1 MGNPAKPINLL
12 TRKDFDASI
21 VGRILRWSLIYG
33 RYIIVSTEIIV
44 LLAFIYRFSLDRQ
57 ITDLNEEIEQKSA
70 IVIANQ
76 DFEKSF
82 RNLQN
87 RVSEIAGLFADQD
100 LVVQIIHH
108 LEQVTPA
115 GVHFTALTFEKDGVT
130 IQAVANTSTSLT
142 LLTNNLKSS
151 KYLGDVSIT
160 DLERDVSGTGALKF
174 QITTSLKSITPVSQ
188 EVLQP

>member
-12 TRKDFDASI
+12 TRKDFDASV

-76 DFEKSF
+76 AFEKSF

-87 RVSEIAGLFADQD
+87 RVNEISGLFADQD
-100 LVVQIIHH
+100 LITQIIHH
-108 LEQVTPA
+108 LEQITPT
-115 GVHFTALTFEKDGVT
+115 GVYFTSLSFKKDEIT
-130 IQAVANTSTSLT
+130 IHATANTSTSLT
-142 LLTNNLKSS
+142 LFTNNLKTS
-151 KYLGDVSIT
+151 KYLSDVSIT
-160 DLERDVSGTGALKF
+160 NLLRDVSGTGALKF
-174 QITTSLKSITPVSQ
+174 QIVTSVKSSISGDET
-188 EVLQP
+188 QP

>member
-12 TRKDFDASI
+12 TRKDFDASV

-76 DFEKSF
+76 AFEKSF
-82 RNLQN
+82 RNLQS
-87 RVSEIAGLFADQD
+87 RVDQIAGLFTDQD
-100 LVVQIIHH
+100 IVPQIVHH
-108 LEQVTPA
+108 LEQITPA
-115 GVHFTALTFEKDGVT
+115 GVYFTTLSFKQDGVT
-130 IQAVANTSTSLT
+130 IQATANTSTSLT
-142 LLTNNLKSS
+142 LFTNNLKTS

-160 DLERDVSGTGALKF
+160 NLQRDVSGTGALKF
-174 QITTSLKSITPVSQ
+174 QITTSLKSLTPENETVP
-188 EVLQP
+188 QP

>member
-12 TRKDFDASI
+12 TRKDFDASV

-76 DFEKSF
+76 AFEKSF
-82 RNLQN
+82 RNLQS
-87 RVSEIAGLFADQD
+87 RVDQIAGLFTDQD
-100 LVVQIIHH
+100 IVPQIVHP
-108 LEQVTPA
+108 LNAPA
-115 GVHFTALTFEKDGVT
+115 FRLA
-130 IQAVANTSTSLT
+130 
-142 LLTNNLKSS
+142 
-151 KYLGDVSIT
+151 
-160 DLERDVSGTGALKF
+160 
-174 QITTSLKSITPVSQ
+174 
-188 EVLQP
+188 